1 MENDNKDSVLEN
13 ARAEGVVI
21 LERYKSYKRRLR
33 IYRGCLC
40 VAIFISVMTIGFFG
54 YRYFYNKIP
63 GVLRVK
69 AGEEKTEVDFGMF
82 VTPGAPTATANGY
95 SMQVNLLGFLPLKEV
110 DIQIIDD
117 RELIPCGIPVGLYVE
132 FQGILVTNVGEFT
145 GYHGKTV
152 SPAKG
157 ILQEGDYI
165 LGVNG
170 YEIGD
175 KEDFVKTIAES
186 CGTELALTFRRG
198 KEVVTKPVKA
208 VQDENGE
215 YKLGI
220 WLRDNAQ
227 GIGTMTYIDSRG
239 NFGALGHALG
249 DMDTSTIL
257 DVEDGALL
265 RTRIIDIKKGK
276 KGDPGELTGTV
287 TYADSY
293 VLGDVD
299 YNGNT
304 GIFGNCNA
312 KGYSMVE
319 AQPLPIGLK
328 QDIRLGD
335 AYVYCTVRDKPEYFD
350 IEITGVE
357 LENDRV
363 NRGIELTITDPELL
377 EITGGI
383 VQGLSGSPIIQDGKI
398 IGAVTH
404 VLIDDPDK
412 GFGIFIETMLTH

>member
-1 MENDNKDSVLEN
+1 MDRDKEDSVLER

-21 LERYKSYKRRLR
+21 MECYKRRRRKLR
-33 IYRGCLC
+33 IYRFCLC
-40 VAIFISVMTIGFFG
+40 VAIFISFMLFGFFG
-54 YRYFYNKIP
+54 YRYFYNKVP
-63 GVLRVK
+63 GILRVK
-69 AGEEKTEVDFGMF
+69 AGQESTTVDFGLF
-82 VTPGAPTATANGY
+82 VTPKEPTATANGY
-95 SMQVNLLGFLPLKEV
+95 SMQVNLLGFVPLKEV

-132 FQGILVTNVGEFT
+132 FQGILVTKVGEFT
-145 GYHGKTV
+145 GADGRTV
-152 SPAKG
+152 APAKG
-157 ILQEGDYI
+157 ILEEGDYI

-175 KEDFVKTIAES
+175 KDDFVKTISES
-186 CGTELALTFRRG
+186 GGKELALTFRRG
-198 KEVVTKPVKA
+198 DQVLTKTVHG
-208 VQDENGE
+208 VLDEKGE

-227 GIGTMTYIDSRG
+227 GIGTMTYIDSEG

-265 RTRIIDIKKGK
+265 RTKIIDIKKGV
-276 KGDPGELTGTV
+276 KGDPGELTGMV
-287 TYADSY
+287 TYQDSY

-304 GIFGNCNA
+304 GIFGSCNA
-312 KGYSMVE
+312 KGYGMVQAE
-319 AQPLPIGLK
+319 PLPIGLK
-328 QDIRLGD
+328 QEIQIGE
-335 AYVYCTVRDKPEYFD
+335 AQIYCTVKDKPEYFD
-350 IEITGVE
+350 IRITKVE
-357 LENDRV
+357 LEDDRV
-363 NRGIELTITDPELL
+363 NRGIEITITDPRLL

-383 VQGLSGSPIIQDGKI
+383 VQGLSGSPIIQNGKI